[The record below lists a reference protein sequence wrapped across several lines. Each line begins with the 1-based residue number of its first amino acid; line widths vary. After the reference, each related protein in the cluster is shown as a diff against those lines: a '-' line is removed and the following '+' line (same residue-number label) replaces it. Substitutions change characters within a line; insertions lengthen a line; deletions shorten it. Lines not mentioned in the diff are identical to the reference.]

1 MVPKGQFVKSAITSV
16 LVTGAAGFV
25 GRPLTRALRQQG
37 HTVFAFDRRRGD
49 VATPAFWKN
58 APKVDHVVHLA
69 ARSYVPDSWKA
80 PSDFVSANVLGTARA
95 AQFCAECKAHLI
107 YMSGYLYGVP
117 QRFPIDEDHPLSPNN
132 PYALSKMLAE
142 EVCRF
147 HGKSQDLPV
156 TILRPFNI
164 YGVGQ
169 RDDFLLATILND
181 LRRGDVIRVKDLA
194 PRRDYLFLDDLV
206 EGILLCLPAP
216 AGTRVFN
223 FGSGVAH
230 SVTEVIDIAQRVA
243 GTHLPVECEDAPRPH
258 EIPSTLA
265 GIARAQAMLGWA
277 PRTSFEDGLKA
288 VWAHAQRLV

>member
-1 MVPKGQFVKSAITSV
+1 MTSV
-16 LVTGAAGFV
+16 LVTGAAGFI
-25 GRPLTRALRQQG
+25 GRALVSALRANDF
-37 HTVFAFDRRRGD
+37 TVVEFDHRRGD
-49 VATPAFWKN
+49 VASPAFWDN
-58 APKVDHVVHLA
+58 APKVDHVIHLA

-95 AQFCAECKAHLI
+95 AQFCADRGTHLV

-117 QRFPIDEDHPLSPNN
+117 QRLPIGEDHPLSPNN

-142 EVCRF
+142 ELCRF
-147 HGKSQDLPV
+147 HGKSHGLPV

-169 RDDFLLATILND
+169 RDDFLIGTVLND
-181 LRRGDVIRVKDLA
+181 IRRGDVIRVKDLV

-223 FGSGVAH
+223 FGSGVAY
-230 SVTEVIDIAQRVA
+230 SVKDVIDIAQRVA
-243 GTHLPVECEDAPRPH
+243 GTHLPVKSEDAPRPH
-258 EIPSTLA
+258 EIPGTLA
-265 GIARAQAMLGWA
+265 DIARAGAVLGWT

-288 VWAHAQRLV
+288 IWTRG